1 MIIPQ
6 GRGDVKKFVFVS
18 CRIRTNGLPLFS
30 AGRKRSS
37 GEVIIT
43 KSDLVEKDH
52 FLLLQRIDEGVKIGY
67 SLS

>member
-6 GRGDVKKFVFVS
+6 GKRDVKKFVFVS
-18 CRIRTNGLPLFS
+18 YRMRTNGLPLFS
-30 AGRKRSS
+30 AGRKRGS

-67 SLS
+67 SLG